1 MILQYSEILDYH
13 WLSKAKQ
20 QSTAH
25 WQQWF
30 YNPCL
35 ASAMKKYT
43 TMTNYNDQDDKGYDD
58 GNKDINYDNTFASRS
73 GSDGPIF
80 DPIAMP
86 WSRRGESGDRRRRYD
101 CGALYI

>member
-1 MILQYSEILDYH
+1 
-13 WLSKAKQ
+13 
-20 QSTAH
+20 
-25 WQQWF
+25 
-30 YNPCL
+30 
-35 ASAMKKYT
+35 
-43 TMTNYNDQDDKGYDD
+43 MTNYNDQDDKGYDD

-101 CGALYI
+101 CGALYIYPLKMGHKLLYAEFGVFNWCCCHTKKTVQ